1 MRQKK
6 TVLAAL
12 LLSAFLF
19 GALPAYAQMPKATVH
34 KENVPIKEILALI
47 EKSTDC
53 SFFWNTSDFDAMKT
67 VTVNVDNAPV
77 TEIISSILP
86 GFECR
91 YFIGD
96 INKEYK

>member
-19 GALPAYAQMPKATVH
+19 GALPAFAQMPKATVH

-67 VTVNVDNAPV
+67 ARGIMQKQQNRQQNKVKFLRIHNIL
-77 TEIISSILP
+77 II
-86 GFECR
+86 
-91 YFIGD
+91 
-96 INKEYK
+96 

>member
-19 GALPAYAQMPKATVH
+19 GALPAFAQMPKATVH

-53 SFFWNTSDFDAMKT
+53 SFF
-67 VTVNVDNAPV
+67 
-77 TEIISSILP
+77 
-86 GFECR
+86 
-91 YFIGD
+91 
-96 INKEYK
+96 